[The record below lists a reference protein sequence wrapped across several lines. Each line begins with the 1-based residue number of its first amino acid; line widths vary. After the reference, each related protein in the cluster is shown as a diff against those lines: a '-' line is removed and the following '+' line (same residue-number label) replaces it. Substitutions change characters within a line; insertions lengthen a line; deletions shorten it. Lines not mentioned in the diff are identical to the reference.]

1 MKGTLSVPPS
11 KSETH
16 RALILAA
23 RGVQPVRVEGPLAAQ
38 DTQST
43 REALADCGI
52 SIEEE
57 GDSWLVTP
65 KRLGPPNASIDCGNS
80 GTTLRLMTAQAA
92 LMPATIE
99 LTGDESL
106 RRRPNQP
113 LLDALSHLG
122 ARIACDEGRA
132 PITLRGPITGGEVRL
147 PGGLSSQFASAL
159 MLALPFAE
167 KDSVLTVEAPVRSR
181 PYLDL
186 TLAMAQQAGL
196 SLVLSESSNGDL
208 RVLIPGQQ
216 HLAQTRVMVG
226 ADWSSA
232 ALLMVAGLLSR
243 GSIELTGL
251 DLNSAQGDRRI
262 LDLIRLFGGQ
272 IDEREH
278 LSVRADSLVSPGR
291 IDVAQTPD
299 LFPPLCAL
307 AACAEGQTL
316 IQGSPGL
323 RHKEC
328 DRIKAMAQ
336 GLNAAG
342 IRCTERA
349 DGLMITGGQ
358 PKAAAFEAQGDH
370 RIHMAL
376 CALALGADGPSTVDS
391 AWSTIISYPGFHAD
405 LSQL

>member
-1 MKGTLSVPPS
+1 MHGTLSVPPS

-16 RALILAA
+16 RALVLAA
-23 RGVQPVRVEGPLAAQ
+23 RSEAPIRIEGPLAAQ

-43 REALADCGI
+43 REALAHCGA

-57 GDSWLVTP
+57 ASAWLVTP
-65 KRLGPPNASIDCGNS
+65 KRFGPPDHALDCGNS

-113 LLDALSHLG
+113 LLDALSQLG
-122 ARIACDEGRA
+122 ARISCEQGRA
-132 PITLRGPITGGEVRL
+132 PITLRGPIAGGEVRL

-167 KDSVLTVEAPVRSR
+167 RDSVLTVEAPVRSR

-196 SLVLSESSNGDL
+196 SLVLSESSGGDL

-216 HLAQTRVMVG
+216 HLAQTRINVG

-232 ALLMVAGLLSR
+232 ALLMVAGLLSK
-243 GSIELTGL
+243 GSVALTGL
-251 DLNSAQGDRRI
+251 DLNSAQGDRRV

-272 IDEREH
+272 IQEGEQ
-278 LSVRADSLVSPGR
+278 LSVQADALVSPGR

-307 AACAEGQTL
+307 AACAQGQTL

-328 DRIKAMAQ
+328 DRIAAMAQ
-336 GLNAAG
+336 GLASAG
-342 IRCTERA
+342 IECAERA
-349 DGLMITGGQ
+349 DGLIITGGRPQ
-358 PKAAAFEAQGDH
+358 GAAFKAHDDH
-370 RIHMAL
+370 RVHMAL
-376 CALALGADGPSTVDS
+376 CALALGADGSSTVDG
-391 AWSTIISYPGFHAD
+391 AWSTVISYPGFHHD